1 MQMSLLWMLPRN
13 RQSVQLCLNCLHNWM
28 LVYDQALQTWLSEG
42 SLSGVNSVAT
52 AIADVF
58 RKNGINVGR
67 KFAEIMKILDK
78 IDDVKSRGVI

>member
-1 MQMSLLWMLPRN
+1 MAPLQPIACRKMSVCTQHQPLTITFFAAPTIIV
-13 RQSVQLCLNCLHNWM
+13 SV
-28 LVYDQALQTWLSEG
+28 T
-42 SLSGVNSVAT
+42 T

-67 KFAEIMKILDK
+67 KFAKIMKILDK

>member
-1 MQMSLLWMLPRN
+1 MGLDDHDNQVYIIDFRLTRRYRDLKTHLHIPYKE
-13 RQSVQLCLNCLHNWM
+13 NCHP
-28 LVYDQALQTWLSEG
+28 TG
-42 SLSGVNSVAT
+42 TSVAT

-78 IDDVKSRGVI
+78 IDDVKSQGVI

>member
-1 MQMSLLWMLPRN
+1 MSLSL
-13 RQSVQLCLNCLHNWM
+13 
-28 LVYDQALQTWLSEG
+28 QATQVETGQRRWKGWDYHRVST
-42 SLSGVNSVAT
+42 SVAT

-78 IDDVKSRGVI
+78 IDDVKGRGVI

>member
-1 MQMSLLWMLPRN
+1 MKLA
-13 RQSVQLCLNCLHNWM
+13 VLC
-28 LVYDQALQTWLSEG
+28 
-42 SLSGVNSVAT
+42 SVAT

-67 KFAEIMKILDK
+67 KFAKILKILDK

>member
-1 MQMSLLWMLPRN
+1 MHP
-13 RQSVQLCLNCLHNWM
+13 
-28 LVYDQALQTWLSEG
+28 G
-42 SLSGVNSVAT
+42 SKNADYRRFGSSVAT

-67 KFAEIMKILDK
+67 EFAKIMKILDK

>member
-1 MQMSLLWMLPRN
+1 MVFLVSSARN
-13 RQSVQLCLNCLHNWM
+13 ASA
-28 LVYDQALQTWLSEG
+28 D
-42 SLSGVNSVAT
+42 SVAT

-67 KFAEIMKILDK
+67 KFAKIMKILDK

>member
-1 MQMSLLWMLPRN
+1 MFPKMILI
-13 RQSVQLCLNCLHNWM
+13 
-28 LVYDQALQTWLSEG
+28 
-42 SLSGVNSVAT
+42 SVAT

-67 KFAEIMKILDK
+67 KFVKIMKILDK